1 MEDFFLDISYKNKT
15 VRFKVVNPEAPL
27 ATLMDNLRHSI
38 GEDGRL
44 IFDFP
49 SIDQTGAPLD
59 YFFGK
64 EDPQVH
70 EIRVLRPR
78 IGRED
83 QKLADYN
90 VNNCIGCNSCFTREG
105 NKCFQND
112 DIVQI
117 YEKLRN
123 ADTVA
128 IASPEYF

>member
-1 MEDFFLDISYKNKT
+1 MEEFFLDISYKNKT

-27 ATLMDNLRHSI
+27 ATLMDNLRHAI

-78 IGRED
+78 IGHED
-83 QKLADYN
+83 QKLSDYN
-90 VNNCIGCNSCFTREG
+90 VKNGDLVYLVPDPIPG
-105 NKCFQND
+105 
-112 DIVQI
+112 
-117 YEKLRN
+117 
-123 ADTVA
+123 
-128 IASPEYF
+128 